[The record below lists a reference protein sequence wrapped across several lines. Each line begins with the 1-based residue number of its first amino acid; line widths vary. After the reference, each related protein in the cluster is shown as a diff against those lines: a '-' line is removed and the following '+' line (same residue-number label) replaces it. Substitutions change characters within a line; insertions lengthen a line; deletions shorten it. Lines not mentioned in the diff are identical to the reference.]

1 MYKLFG
7 IFWNYLA
14 IYNNILYFFSLNCGF
29 CNELLV
35 FYTLICIFEVVI
47 PDFFDCQ
54 NLESVED
61 MFICKCILECIGDW
75 TCGKKESAESIFS
88 ASYKLSVVVAI
99 PKTAFETIEKEEKD
113 YFITGNAVSIAYGK
127 IRAVIENI
135 TAESIVGKQIIPTID
150 PYTFSISAKNAAKN

>member
-1 MYKLFG
+1 M
-7 IFWNYLA
+7 
-14 IYNNILYFFSLNCGF
+14 
-29 CNELLV
+29 

-61 MFICKCILECIGDW
+61 MFICKCILECIGNW
-75 TCGKKESAESIFS
+75 TCDKKESTESIFS
-88 ASYKLSVVVAI
+88 ASCKLSVVVAI
-99 PKTAFETIEKEEKD
+99 PKTAFEKEEKD
-113 YFITGNAVSIAYGK
+113 YFIAANAVSIAYGK

-135 TAESIVGKQIIPTID
+135 TAESIVGKQTILTID

>member
-1 MYKLFG
+1 M
-7 IFWNYLA
+7 
-14 IYNNILYFFSLNCGF
+14 
-29 CNELLV
+29 

-61 MFICKCILECIGDW
+61 MFICKCILECIGNW
-75 TCGKKESAESIFS
+75 TCDKKESTESIFS

-113 YFITGNAVSIAYGK
+113 YFIAANAVSIAYGK

-135 TAESIVGKQIIPTID
+135 TAESIVGKQTIPTID